1 MSIISVEE
9 FKQKTG
15 SGPSPQK
22 KSYQNRVLH
31 SGPVFSKTNKQL
43 ALSYCQDYLQKKR
56 ICFVVEEKHYLQIW
70 YEEHSSTANTTNKL
84 DLEKAVTTDKE
95 LWSEETSPPGKTHTV
110 VSRQYND
117 DSSQVSQPSTVQNFD
132 VQPKATV
139 NPVFVDLCQQI
150 LIQLIGPIA
159 PLLCQ
164 QTFAQNPHIEQ
175 SKFIELMAQQIP
187 DAKRVTEF
195 KQQLQ
200 KKLRQ

>member
-15 SGPSPQK
+15 SGPNPQA

-31 SGPVFSKTNKQL
+31 SGPVFSKTNQQL
-43 ALSYCQDYLQKKR
+43 AINYCQNYLQKKR
-56 ICFVVEEKHYLQIW
+56 ICFVVEEKHYFQIW
-70 YEEHSSTANTTNKL
+70 YEEHSLTLHTTSEIIQGIPITA
-84 DLEKAVTTDKE
+84 DKE
-95 LWSEETSPPGKTHTV
+95 SSEEKTFPPYEPHSI
-110 VSRQYND
+110 VSSRYNG
-117 DSSQVSQPSTVQNFD
+117 DSSQVSQASTAQNVD
-132 VQPKATV
+132 SQPKATADK
-139 NPVFVDLCQQI
+139 VFVDLCQQI